1 MVETRLNS
9 RDGEEGLLG
18 VGRRRVGVIR
28 AHENDPR
35 LDEKAYDLRSR
46 IYTCYVLCTSML
58 CLVPI
63 VPYYVSKELY
73 KRGHKKGA
81 AISMEIFKYSH
92 CMLVFT
98 LVFTKVILFLLKRK
112 PSLLDNFFVKNQD
125 LAVIVAAIMCATP
138 VFCFVV
144 IVRYYSV
151 YNEVKT
157 TGCSVV
163 DALLARSCLTDVSE
177 GVPVLICH
185 TGDKGPLFISESK
198 PYKRRYGA
206 DLIYDIYIYSTS
218 YLLVLPSCFALLCK
232 LFLEKKNRMA
242 LSVSR
247 LLGVSSHVLLSNT
260 IVICAIALMF
270 DWFFSSTSLVKL
282 PADSA
287 GIALLSGVLVSA
299 LILFA
304 AVTFCYYEISKNI
317 YDSSKEISDSIAS
330 SVLKFGLLTVAV
342 SCVCDVFRKRAK
354 LLNRGWE
361 CEKGKFR
368 YDAFR
373 RVFSAVLLIPA
384 IFWQISDTL
393 SKVDGNK
400 KAYAI
405 AKRAWVYS
413 EIFLDNFLVFSL
425 VFYGVFSALI
435 KLKVVYRHSVGGA
448 AVLVGLV
455 SAACFTFAAAV
466 HDFLEV
472 YSRVS
477 LGNSREEKWENIVI
491 HDDMLEY
498 QISNAGVL
506 HMVASGIIHVIDWLG
521 EKVQR
526 KISSR
531 GDDFENG
538 EFSPPVFFMNASVS
552 SPHCDKGI
560 EGNNHQRK
568 DPPAPLL

>member
-1 MVETRLNS
+1 MMKTRLRS
-9 RDGEEGLLG
+9 PEKGESMLG
-18 VGRRRVGVIR
+18 FGRRKVGVIR

-58 CLVPI
+58 CLIPI

-92 CMLVFT
+92 CMLAFT
-98 LVFTKVILFLLKRK
+98 LVFTKVILFLLKRR
-112 PSLLDNFFVKNQD
+112 PTLLDNFFVKNQD
-125 LAVIVAAIMCATP
+125 LAVIVAAVMCATP
-138 VFCFVV
+138 VLCFVV

-198 PYKRRYGA
+198 PYKKRYGA

-232 LFLEKKNRMA
+232 LFLEKKKRMA

-270 DWFFSSTSLVKL
+270 DRFFSATSLVKL
-282 PADSA
+282 RADSA
-287 GIALLSGVLVSA
+287 GVALLSGVLVSA
-299 LILFA
+299 LILFV

-317 YDSSKEISDSIAS
+317 YDSSREISDSIAS

-342 SCVCDVFRKRAK
+342 NCVCDIFRKKAK
-354 LLNRGWE
+354 LLSRGWE
-361 CEKGKFR
+361 CEKNRFR

-373 RVFSAVLLIPA
+373 RMFSATLLVPA
-384 IFWQISDTL
+384 IFWQISDAL
-393 SKVDGNK
+393 LKVYGNK
-400 KAYAI
+400 KASAI
-405 AKRAWVYS
+405 ARRAWVYS

-425 VFYGVFSALI
+425 VFYGIFSALT
-435 KLKVVYRHSVGGA
+435 KFKVVHHHSIGGS
-448 AVLVGLV
+448 AVLVGLIS
-455 SAACFTFAAAV
+455 SAGFIVATAV
-466 HDFLEV
+466 HDFLAIS
-472 YSRVS
+472 YRVH
-477 LGNSREEKWENIVI
+477 LGNRERRWENIVI
-491 HDDMLEY
+491 NDDKLEC

-506 HMVASGIIHVIDWLG
+506 HMVTSGVIHAVDWLG

-526 KISSR
+526 KGSARDGIKDS
-531 GDDFENG
+531 
-538 EFSPPVFFMNASVS
+538 EFSPPVFFKHADAIPFCCNEEKSLDHV
-552 SPHCDKGI
+552 
-560 EGNNHQRK
+560 R
-568 DPPAPLL
+568 PPRCNS